1 MGENIGMAARAMLNC
16 GLSEMRLVRPRDGWP
31 SEKARETCSGAYEV
45 IDGVRVYETT
55 ADAVA
60 DLTRVYAT
68 TARPREMVARVLTP
82 RAAAAEM
89 RREAAAGEPRA
100 GVLFG
105 GERSGLANEDVS
117 LADTIITAP
126 LNPGFTSLNLAQAVL
141 LVAYEWFAAGDPTPA
156 ERLETNLSEVA
167 RKESLD
173 NFIDRLGALLD
184 EGGFFR
190 SAPMRPTVLRNIRN
204 LFQRA
209 RPTEQEVA
217 TLHGIMNAA
226 VFLGAAVVAVPIFQ
240 RLKLGSI
247 LGYLAAGAVLGP
259 AGLAVIDNAE
269 NVLNFAEFGV
279 VLLLFVIGLEL
290 KPSRLWSLKRDI
302 FGLGMLQVMVTGVL
316 LAAIGVHGLGWSWN
330 AALAGGFAVA
340 LSSTAFGV
348 QLLRERGDLNTPY
361 GTRAFSILLFQDL
374 AIVPLL
380 ALVPLLAVGAEGAAP
395 DWVAT
400 LEALGVI
407 VLLVLAG
414 KFLLNPI
421 FRIIAATGSDEIS
434 VAAALL
440 VVIGA
445 ALLMHMVGMS
455 MALGAFIAGV
465 MLAESEYRHQL
476 EADID
481 PFRGLLLG
489 LFFIAVG
496 MSVDWRLVL
505 ANWGFVLGGAV
516 ALMAI
521 KGAILY
527 GLSRAFGSGPKDATR
542 IAVTLPQGGEFGFVL
557 FSVAAGAAI
566 LSARDA
572 NLMTALVTV
581 SMALTPLVGA
591 ASDHIAGRLFTSDER
606 GEMPDAAEAE
616 RNSVIVVGFGR
627 VGQVVARIFMALGI
641 PVTAIDGDPK
651 RIEAAKRFGHKVYFG
666 DATRTDVLAAAGA
679 GEADM
684 IFVTIDNQKASLL
697 AIQEIRKRFPQIKI
711 MGRAHD
717 RIHAMEMIDSDA
729 DFFVRDTPS
738 SA

>member
-1 MGENIGMAARAMLNC
+1 MAAA
-16 GLSEMRLVRPRDGWP
+16 
-31 SEKARETCSGAYEV
+31 SGA
-45 IDGVRVYETT
+45 GVE
-55 ADAVA
+55 
-60 DLTRVYAT
+60 
-68 TARPREMVARVLTP
+68 
-82 RAAAAEM
+82 
-89 RREAAAGEPRA
+89 
-100 GVLFG
+100 
-105 GERSGLANEDVS
+105 
-117 LADTIITAP
+117 
-126 LNPGFTSLNLAQAVL
+126 
-141 LVAYEWFAAGDPTPA
+141 LV
-156 ERLETNLSEVA
+156 
-167 RKESLD
+167 
-173 NFIDRLGALLD
+173 
-184 EGGFFR
+184 
-190 SAPMRPTVLRNIRN
+190 
-204 LFQRA
+204 Q
-209 RPTEQEVA
+209 
-217 TLHGIMNAA
+217 NAA

-269 NVLNFAEFGV
+269 NVLHFAEFGV

-302 FGLGMLQVMVTGVL
+302 FGLGLLQVMITGLL
-316 LAAIGVHGLGWSWN
+316 LAAIAAHGMGVGWN

-348 QLLRERGDLNTPY
+348 QILRERGDLNTPY

-395 DWVAT
+395 DWLAT
-400 LEALGVI
+400 LEAVGVI
-407 VLLVLAG
+407 AALVLAG
-414 KFLLNPI
+414 KFLLNPL
-421 FRIIAATGSDEIS
+421 FRIIAATRSDEIS
-434 VAAALL
+434 VAAALF

-496 MSVDWRLVL
+496 MAVDWRIVIQQ
-505 ANWGFVLGGAV
+505 WGFVLGGAV

-521 KGAILY
+521 KGLILFA
-527 GLSRAFGSGPKDATR
+527 LARLFGSGPKDAIR

-566 LSARDA
+566 LSPAEA

-581 SMALTPLVGA
+581 SMALTPLVGLLGDRA
-591 ASDHIAGRLFTSDER
+591 IGRLFTSDET
-606 GEMPDAAEAE
+606 GEMPDAAEAD
-616 RNSVIVVGFGR
+616 RNMAIVVGFGR
-627 VGQVVARIFMALGI
+627 VGQVVARIFMSVGV

-666 DATRTDVLAAAGA
+666 DATRVDVLAAAGA
-679 GEADM
+679 AEADM
-684 IFVTIDNQKASLL
+684 IFVTIDDQKACLQ

-711 MGRAHD
+711 MARAHD
-717 RIHAMEMIDSDA
+717 RIHALEMIDSDA
-729 DFFVRDTPS
+729 DYFVRDTFES
-738 SA
+738 SVVLAAEGLRRLGEGEETIDRVIEEFRRADADMLKQQKVDGLYAVSEGGETIRLDKT

>member
-1 MGENIGMAARAMLNC
+1 M
-16 GLSEMRLVRPRDGWP
+16 
-31 SEKARETCSGAYEV
+31 
-45 IDGVRVYETT
+45 
-55 ADAVA
+55 
-60 DLTRVYAT
+60 
-68 TARPREMVARVLTP
+68 
-82 RAAAAEM
+82 AAAE
-89 RREAAAGEPRA
+89 GA
-100 GVLFG
+100 GV
-105 GERSGLANEDVS
+105 E
-117 LADTIITAP
+117 
-126 LNPGFTSLNLAQAVL
+126 
-141 LVAYEWFAAGDPTPA
+141 LV
-156 ERLETNLSEVA
+156 
-167 RKESLD
+167 
-173 NFIDRLGALLD
+173 
-184 EGGFFR
+184 
-190 SAPMRPTVLRNIRN
+190 
-204 LFQRA
+204 Q
-209 RPTEQEVA
+209 
-217 TLHGIMNAA
+217 NAA

-302 FGLGMLQVMVTGVL
+302 FGLGMLQVMITGVL

-380 ALVPLLAVGAEGAAP
+380 ALVPLLAVGSGGAAP
-395 DWVAT
+395 DWIAT

-414 KFLLNPI
+414 KFLLNPV

-505 ANWGFVLGGAV
+505 ANWGFVLGGAI

-521 KGAILY
+521 KGAILF
-527 GLSRAFGSGPKDATR
+527 GLSRVFGSGPKDATR

-566 LSARDA
+566 LSPGDA
-572 NLMTALVTV
+572 NMMTALVTV

-627 VGQVVARIFMALGI
+627 VGQVVARIYMALGI

-729 DFFVRDTPS
+729 DFFVRDTFES
-738 SA
+738 SVRLAAEGLRRLGEKDETIERVIEEFRRADDDLLRRQKADGLYAVSEGGDSLRLDKT